1 MVQHSVNTR
10 RVPSKRSV
18 SRSRPRAKARPRQA
32 GRPPNGRTPTPRLS
46 MSLEPALLAR
56 VRAIAAA
63 RDRSIAYVLRAL
75 LWKGIRALEAEGDGG
90 ELTAPRT

>member
-1 MVQHSVNTR
+1 
-10 RVPSKRSV
+10 
-18 SRSRPRAKARPRQA
+18 
-32 GRPPNGRTPTPRLS
+32 